1 MSSASLLR
9 WQNDRMRRL
18 AEIDAQ
24 CAASLALAPPNPKLA
39 EENLRGYVVLL
50 SAHFQG
56 LARDLHTEAAVVVAS
71 KVRGSLRP
79 LVEAHF
85 SAHRA
90 LDHGNPIAE
99 NLARDFE
106 RFGFDMKA
114 QLATDP
120 TNALRLQHLAALN
133 KWRNVAAHHSTT
145 LPPGIPLTLAA
156 LRTWRAACNELAFA
170 MDGIAYNQLRK
181 RLRRKPW

>member
-9 WQNDRMRRL
+9 WQNDRMLRL
-18 AEIDAQ
+18 AEIDSQ
-24 CAASLALAPPNPKLA
+24 CAASLALAPPNANLA

-56 LARDLHTEAAVVVAS
+56 FARDLHTEAALVVGS
-71 KVRGSLRP
+71 KVRASLQP
-79 LVEAHF
+79 LVQKHF

-90 LDHGNPIAE
+90 LDHGNPSAE

-106 RFGFDMKA
+106 RFGFDMRA
-114 QLATDP
+114 ELATDP
-120 TNALRLQHLAALN
+120 ANALRLQHLAALN
-133 KWRNVAAHHSTT
+133 KWRNVAAHHSPT

-156 LRTWRAACNELAFA
+156 LRTWRAACDALALA
-170 MDGIAYNQLRK
+170 MDGITYNQLRK